1 MIKSPDPSAEI
12 PVSRLIAG
20 SDPATAAP
28 AWQVTLLRLQD
39 GVELVHWCGRFER
52 PTSFALHD
60 DSDRIHFSFTS
71 RLDGAAR
78 CSFPADRRDHAIRA
92 ETGCISFGR
101 GRHGSYHQ
109 QGMLENVTVM
119 VRPDIFAAWAGE
131 GACGLIGLLATEGG
145 FLADHRGRELT
156 DTARGL
162 ARALRLAGEMPSA
175 ARHPLWYRAQ
185 GTALVGLFLEARR
198 QEHLLPAAAAPADR
212 ARLRRARDILLADL
226 SCAPSLADLAR
237 TAGLSVTRLERG
249 FHALFGTSVYGLFQ
263 QERMAEARRRLLD
276 GEVSVT
282 RIAADLGYTNTS
294 HFAAAFRKQHG
305 INPSALKRRR

>member
-1 MIKSPDPSAEI
+1 MVQNLRLLPEI

-20 SDPATAAP
+20 KEAARPAD

-39 GVELVHWCGRFER
+39 GVELVYWYGRFDR
-52 PTSFALHD
+52 PTRFGLHD
-60 DSDRIHFSFTS
+60 DSDRIHFSVTS
-71 RLDGAAR
+71 RLDGMAR

-119 VRPDIFAAWAGE
+119 VRPDIFADWAGE
-131 GACGLIGLLATEGG
+131 DDDGLVGQLATEGG

-156 DTARGL
+156 ETAHGL

-175 ARHPLWYRAQ
+175 ARHQLWYRAQ
-185 GTALVGLFLEARR
+185 GTALIGLFLEARR
-198 QEHLLPAAAAPADR
+198 QKPAPPAAPADR
-212 ARLRRARDILLADL
+212 ARLRRARDLLLADL
-226 SCAPSLADLAR
+226 SCAPSLANLAR
-237 TAGLSVTRLERG
+237 AAGLSVTRLERG

-263 QERMAEARRRLLD
+263 QERMADARRRLLD
-276 GEVSVT
+276 GEASVT

-305 INPSALKRRR
+305 VNPSTLKRRR